1 MKRALIIA
9 AIYLLF
15 GLIWIYAGDQIMF
28 SLFGGNIELLQQVGT
43 YKGYAFVV
51 ISAALL
57 FFLINRAFKSQV
69 AHEDRLA
76 HELREK
82 NALINNTSDLIW
94 SIDREMKIRSCNEP
108 FLQTIEAITGK
119 RPGPGDSIVGPE
131 YGEAL
136 VETWKQYYQRAL
148 AGEII
153 RKNDRTEQNGETF
166 YADISLHPIWHDEQ
180 IIGVSCFSKD
190 VTEKT
195 EALLALRASEKRYR
209 QYMERMTSSYAAFD
223 NEWRYTYVNRKAA
236 AVWGKTS
243 EYLVGKV
250 IWEEFPSAVGG
261 PFYQALHKARE
272 TQTFLY
278 QEEYYEPW
286 DIWFADF
293 IYPDE
298 DGVSVFFHDI
308 TEQKK
313 SQQQLKEREALL
325 FKIYHSTTDAMGMA
339 KVTRPGEFVYISANQ
354 TAEKM
359 FLAQGVSMDQYY
371 ETELKH
377 FAREVLKI
385 TEEAAHELEQA
396 YRQVVETR
404 SPVRRQSSYILRE
417 NQVVHTQTTFNPVID
432 EAGTCTHVLWVM
444 QDVTQQK
451 AAEKILE
458 ENRQKLQLIYNSVTE
473 MMALL
478 RCEPAMRYIIESINQ
493 PFLEMVKQ
501 TYPACQPDQ
510 VEGSYLRKS
519 LRDTALAGEDG
530 SVETVA
536 ELIGIAVQKKEK
548 IHFEFNRLV
557 KGKVHSYEITATP
570 ISGEKEII
578 SHILLVIYDQTEKR
592 YQEEKTFIAI
602 NKAVEEE
609 RTHIARELHDS
620 LTQTLSVASINLK
633 NLSYDSEGVRAQPK
647 YQNALKYLDAGIDES
662 RSIAHRI
669 MPKAIRDFGLIP
681 SIEELIENIRRLH
694 PVDIQFTYNQ
704 VIRLDEEC
712 EINLFRIVQQALDNA
727 LKHARAQHVE
737 IELLA
742 EGTEIQLRI
751 QDDGAGFTPETGVHV
766 SGGIGIRTMQSRTI
780 QLGGAFSVKSRPNGG
795 TLVFVNMPLNLKI
808 AENEP
813 QD

>member
-28 SLFGGNIELLQQVGT
+28 SLLQDDMELLHRVGT
-43 YKGYAFVV
+43 FKGYAFVV

-57 FFLINRAFKSQV
+57 FFLINRAFKSQ
-69 AHEDRLA
+69 AAQEDRLA

-108 FLQTIEAITGK
+108 FLQTIEAVTGK
-119 RPGPGDSIVGPE
+119 RPRPGDSIVGPE
-131 YGEAL
+131 YGDAL
-136 VETWKQYYQRAL
+136 VEVWKQYYQRAL
-148 AGEII
+148 VGEII
-153 RKNDRTEQNGETF
+153 RKNDRVTQNGETF
-166 YADISLHPIWHDEQ
+166 YTDISLHPISHGGE

-190 VTEKT
+190 VTQQT
-195 EALLALRASEKRYR
+195 QALLALRASEKRYR
-209 QYMERMTSSYAAFD
+209 QYMERMTSSYVAFD
-223 NEWRYTYVNRKAA
+223 NDWRYTYVNRKAA

-250 IWEEFPSAVGG
+250 IWEEFPDAVGG
-261 PFYQALHKARE
+261 PFYQALHKAR
-272 TQTFLY
+272 QTKEFLY

-286 DIWFADF
+286 DTWFADF

-298 DGVSVFFHDI
+298 VGVSVFFHDI

-339 KVTRPGEFVYISANQ
+339 KVTGTGEFVYISANQ
-354 TAEKM
+354 TAEKI
-359 FLAQGVSMDQYY
+359 FVAQGISTDQYY
-371 ETELKH
+371 ETELKQ

-385 TEEAAHELEQA
+385 TDEAAHELEQV

-404 SPVRRQSSYILRE
+404 NPVRRQSSYIFRE
-417 NQVVHTQTTFNPVID
+417 NQVVHTQTTFNPVLD
-432 EAGTCTHVLWVM
+432 EAGACTHVLWVM

-458 ENRQKLQLIYNSVTE
+458 ENRQKLQLIYNSVTD

-478 RCEPAMRYIIESINQ
+478 RCEPDMRYLIESVNQ

-501 TYPACQPDQ
+501 TYPECEPDEI
-510 VEGSYLRKS
+510 EGNYLHKS
-519 LRDTALAGEDG
+519 LRETALAGEDG
-530 SVETVA
+530 SIETVA
-536 ELIGIAVQKKEK
+536 ERLAIAVEQGKKITFEINRFFKEK
-548 IHFEFNRLV
+548 FLA
-557 KGKVHSYEITATP
+557 YEVTVTP
-570 ISGEKEII
+570 ISGPSGTI
-578 SHILLVIYDQTEKR
+578 SHLLLVIYDHTEKR
-592 YQEEKTFIAI
+592 YHEEKTLIAI

-633 NLSYDSEGVRAQPK
+633 NLSYDAEGIRAQPK

-704 VIRLDEEC
+704 AIRFDEEC

-727 LKHARAQHVE
+727 LKHARAQHIE

-751 QDDGAGFTPETGVHV
+751 QDDGVGFTPETGAHV

-780 QLGGAFSVKSRPNGG
+780 QLGGAFSVKSRSNGG